1 MTNFVSLPDEM
12 ILEIFKKVDSPRHL
26 GYLSCVD
33 LRFNN
38 ILSSSEIWNNLL
50 LNHHSDHYF
59 QYVDYDHNTDQS
71 VQKNL
76 VPQEKIQEFLQN
88 EGNYNKSRSVIG
100 KYFETRKQYYE
111 STKTTKAMSLLFH
124 RKLFDRLKVS
134 LFFLYVA
141 PLIASLIFFIEA
153 TTKYGWFKL
162 VTFFSIPFY
171 FCIIY
176 FLAYIHLSKKK
187 MIIKIPDRGWPMEI
201 VTIITAYLLIFFFYT
216 LIIRSQ
222 DTTSDMIYSKKHSD
236 LDTLMNMRTKLF
248 KSNSNENSTPL
259 ILASKNSNIEIVN
272 ELLRRD
278 ANVDSFDLFDFSA
291 LGYACYY
298 ANYEIA
304 KTLLLKQ
311 GINFTKTQQ
320 IKDFCDDRYLFNF
333 PLYLKDN
340 TLLESKNNVI
350 IKPNNFW
357 IDIYYFFTYIFTKG
371 VPLELQ
377 INNFFLEKRTNQTF
391 QVINK
396 RSSKM
401 REEFR
406 IKLQYFIYYGNNF
419 VETRKKNIRQNWD
432 FPWKDYS
439 KYYGY
444 SQVKNT
450 INNLYLDQDSKD
462 FVIDINGKELYV
474 HKFILNSYSKY
485 FHSLIQRRPRMTIYV
500 EQFNYDYIIWEKL
513 ISFLYRQKLDE
524 NLNIL
529 DLSKIENLAQ
539 TIQISSNSSLSL
551 EIIKYKTY
559 IKEKNYTL

>member
-59 QYVDYDHNTDQS
+59 QYVAYDHNTDQS

-100 KYFETRKQYYE
+100 KYFETRKKYYE

-162 VTFFSIPFY
+162 
-171 FCIIY
+171 
-176 FLAYIHLSKKK
+176 
-187 MIIKIPDRGWPMEI
+187 
-201 VTIITAYLLIFFFYT
+201 
-216 LIIRSQ
+216 SQ

-248 KSNSNENSTPL
+248 KSNSNQNSTPL

-272 ELLRRD
+272 EILRRD

-350 IKPNNFW
+350 IKLNNFW

-485 FHSLIQRRPRMTIYV
+485 FHSLIQRRPKMTIYV

-551 EIIKYKTY
+551 EIIKYKTH

>member
-12 ILEIFKKVDSPRHL
+12 ILEIFKKVDSPVHL

-33 LRFNN
+33 LRFNS

-59 QYVDYDHNTDQS
+59 QYVAYDHNTNQS
-71 VQKNL
+71 VLKNL

-88 EGNYNKSRSVIG
+88 KDNYNKSRSVIG
-100 KYFETRKQYYE
+100 RYFATRKKYSQ
-111 STKTTKAMSLLFH
+111 STKITKAMSLLFH
-124 RKLFDRLKVS
+124 QTVLKVFKKS
-134 LFFLYVA
+134 FYFFYIA
-141 PLIASLIFFIEA
+141 PLIASLIFFIGITA
-153 TTKYGWFKL
+153 KYGWFKL

-176 FLAYIHLSKKK
+176 LLTFYHLSKKK
-187 MIIKIPDRGWPMEI
+187 MQIKLPDRYLLLEI
-201 VTIITAYLLIFFFYT
+201 VIIITAYLLVFFLYT
-216 LIIRSQ
+216 LMIR
-222 DTTSDMIYSKKHSD
+222 
-236 LDTLMNMRTKLF
+236 
-248 KSNSNENSTPL
+248 NSTPL
-259 ILASKNSNIEIVN
+259 ILASKNNNIEIVN

-278 ANVDSFDLFDFSA
+278 ANVDCIDIFDFSA
-291 LGYACYY
+291 IRYACYY
-298 ANYEIA
+298 ANYEIVKA
-304 KTLLLKQ
+304 LLLNQ
-311 GINFTKTQQ
+311 GINFTKNQQ
-320 IKDFCDDRYLFNF
+320 IKDFCDDRYLFNL

-340 TLLESKNNVI
+340 TLLESKNNII

-357 IDIYYFFTYIFTKG
+357 MDIYYFFSYLFTKG
-371 VPLELQ
+371 VPRELQ
-377 INNFFLEKRTNQTF
+377 INQFFLEKRTNQTF
-391 QVINK
+391 REINK
-396 RSSKM
+396 RISKM
-401 REEFR
+401 QEHNR
-406 IKLQYFIYYGNNF
+406 IKLKYFIYYGNNF
-419 VETRKKNIRQNWD
+419 VKTRKKNIIHNWD

-450 INNLYLDQDSKD
+450 INNLYLDQDSMD

-485 FHSLIQRRPRMTIYV
+485 FHNLIQRRPKMSIYV

-539 TIQISSNSSLSL
+539 TLQISSNSSLSL
-551 EIIKYKTY
+551 EILKYKKY
-559 IKEKNYTL
+559 IKEKNYTP